1 MGVQTTVVFTDL
13 HGSTAV
19 FEALG
24 NALATETVTQITTWV
39 GQQCVQAGGRLV
51 KTLGDGVLVMFP
63 DSQSAVDA
71 VVAIQRD
78 HSNLSL
84 IHI

>member
-24 NALATETVTQITTWV
+24 NVLATETVTEITNRIAH
-39 GQQCVQAGGRLV
+39 QC
-51 KTLGDGVLVMFP
+51 
-63 DSQSAVDA
+63 
-71 VVAIQRD
+71 I
-78 HSNLSL
+78 
-84 IHI
+84 